1 MMLWLWLEI
10 TKTIEMNAALTDSEM
25 ENQIVVEADQYIPY
39 PLDEVSIDFERQDLS
54 ERNTE
59 LLEVLLAACR
69 RENVDTRVTV
79 MGLSGLTAKVVEI
92 EAYTIERVYTLL
104 AEQIGSDE
112 DQTEAIAD
120 IGSMMTTL
128 NVILHDKTIYTQEQT
143 FGGNALSEEVHRRF
157 GLSAVEAET
166 TMKRSGLP

>member
-10 TKTIEMNAALTDSEM
+10 TKTIEMNAVLTDSEM

-79 MGLSGLTAKVVEI
+79 MELSGLTAKVVEI
-92 EAYTIERVYTLL
+92 EAYAIERV
-104 AEQIGSDE
+104 
-112 DQTEAIAD
+112 
-120 IGSMMTTL
+120 
-128 NVILHDKTIYTQEQT
+128 
-143 FGGNALSEEVHRRF
+143 
-157 GLSAVEAET
+157 
-166 TMKRSGLP
+166 